1 MPATPFSFLT
11 HPTTQPTVNSL
22 SDNDQS
28 KMSLR
33 EQLREI
39 LPEILPAN
47 PAEPVKGTDLIQLV
61 KYRLKQNYSDAT
73 LRYHFSIMCCDPS
86 SPIAKVDQGQGYY
99 LRQQGFANIN
109 SARHSVSPLQARFS
123 GSLFDSAGS
132 YADSAIS
139 RADQFCAIFQ
149 HIEEATG
156 RFPFVFD
163 SSFGADAPYENF
175 WKCPDAVVVDWHVQ
189 AVGDDG
195 PQITPELIAFKRN
208 MGIEPFA
215 MISTK
220 LKLSVSQ
227 DSFREDFFQA
237 LSISRWAHR
246 GQLVIAAAIPDEQ
259 LVEHLR
265 LLGTEYGIGIITLG
279 LDTETLDELP
289 SAMEIQNMH
298 PREKEAL
305 LGKVTARIITIPSA
319 SRSLSWEHLESVRR
333 DNGDFDSLFCWV
345 QRCLTDHKAYSQVD
359 WRALTAAPAPAPAP
373 AEGTSAPDRSAS
385 VHVAISSA
393 AVDDHPLLPQSEHLA
408 TAPAIAAVKV

>member
-1 MPATPFSFLT
+1 M
-11 HPTTQPTVNSL
+11 
-22 SDNDQS
+22 SDIDQS

-47 PAEPVKGTDLIQLV
+47 PAEPIKGTDLIQLV
-61 KYRLKQNYSDAT
+61 KYRLKQSYSDAT

-99 LRQQGFANIN
+99 RRQSGRANIN

-149 HIEEATG
+149 HYEETSG

-163 SSFGADAPYENF
+163 TSFGADAPYENF

-189 AVGDDG
+189 AVDDDG
-195 PQITPELIAFKRN
+195 PQITPELVAFKRN
-208 MGIEPFA
+208 MGIEPFS

-246 GQLVIAAAIPDEQ
+246 GQLVIAASIPDEQ

-265 LLGTEYGIGIITLG
+265 LLGTEYGIGIVTLG
-279 LDTETLDELP
+279 LDTQTLDDLP
-289 SAMEIQNMH
+289 SAIEIQNMH

-305 LGKVTARIITIPSA
+305 LAKITPRVITIPSA
-319 SRSLSWEHLESVRR
+319 SRHLSWAQLESVRR
-333 DNGDFDSLFCWV
+333 DNSDFDRLFSWV
-345 QRCLTDHKAYSQVD
+345 QRCLSDHRAYSQVEWVD
-359 WRALTAAPAPAPAP
+359 LTDGTAACGTPDDCDAEAGEPCPNSSNVAAPP
-373 AEGTSAPDRSAS
+373 T
-385 VHVAISSA
+385 I
-393 AVDDHPLLPQSEHLA
+393 AV
-408 TAPAIAAVKV
+408 VKV